1 MAAAKVK
8 IATNI
13 ASAIEQ
19 KATIERELLPE
30 LHDFFSKIAVA
41 DRHYRAISSPKTL
54 LKIKANPILRRYLEN
69 LKFYDGDHAQ
79 AMRIKTLILHLER
92 VDGLHS
98 KLLQMMGKFTAPPVA
113 AAAAPAPQRQAVGGA
128 GAALVGDENEEVWE
142 VNLTENAYTPV
153 DIPRLANL
161 ERLGEIKRRINANPR
176 LRRTANYEIAT
187 KAIRNEETRA
197 LTMFNKKSHRRS
209 TRRITRRKR

>member
-1 MAAAKVK
+1 MVNFDLSNPYVV
-8 IATNI
+8 IGLLI
-13 ASAIEQ
+13 GG
-19 KATIERELLPE
+19 LLP
-30 LHDFFSKIAVA
+30 
-41 DRHYRAISSPKTL
+41 
-54 LKIKANPILRRYLEN
+54 YL
-69 LKFYDGDHAQ
+69 FA
-79 AMRIKTLILHLER
+79 
-92 VDGLHS
+92 S
-98 KLLQMMGKFTAPPVA
+98 MGM
-113 AAAAPAPQRQAVGGA
+113 QAVGGA